1 MMPSRPC
8 SVQRVPRRTS
18 PASATRRSPL
28 AGAVVAMALLLVA
41 GSACTSSPGSAA
53 DTPAESSVLV
63 EVAIVRLDTLRE
75 TLLTFGT
82 VVPAPGSARVFTAP
96 FESIVSRL
104 HVSRGQRV
112 VVGQRLADIVPSP
125 EARLMFESARSAATS
140 ERGRMSDV
148 QQRLQLGLTTRDEL
162 LLQERALADA
172 DARWNAYAQWVDGL
186 HITAA
191 SNGVV
196 DRLPVSEGQRV
207 PAGDLIVS
215 SVAESRFEI
224 ALGIEPE
231 DAPLVTPGLPV
242 SVERLAGDVSKA
254 TIAGKVRSV
263 SMAVDSATRLTSALV
278 SPDVQSHTL
287 LLGEYVR
294 ASVGV
299 RSANGLVVPRS
310 SWCVAGGPTADSCA
324 SVSKRTRSPK
334 WPETALHLATRWS
347 YSATTSSPT
356 ACEFG
361 YRVHRHRP
369 SARSHRRQPHPRS
382 DGRLRG
388 VDAPTSPIDPVRT
401 RRTGGG
407 RGCLRLQAT
416 GRALSAY
423 PVPARRGVARRG

>member
-1 MMPSRPC
+1 
-8 SVQRVPRRTS
+8 
-18 PASATRRSPL
+18 
-28 AGAVVAMALLLVA
+28 MALLLVA

-125 EARLMFESARSAATS
+125 EARPMFESARSAATS

-310 SWCVAGGPTADSCA
+310 ALLAQQDGTVLFVVRGGRAYRRLVRVGVETDSLSQVAGDGVASGDTVVVLGNYELADSM
-324 SVSKRTRSPK
+324 
-334 WPETALHLATRWS
+334 
-347 YSATTSSPT
+347 
-356 ACEFG
+356 
-361 YRVHRHRP
+361 RV
-369 SARSHRRQPHPRS
+369 
-382 DGRLRG
+382 RLSG
-388 VDAPTSPIDPVRT
+388 APTSTVRAVSPT
-401 RRTGGG
+401 PT
-407 RGCLRLQAT
+407 A
-416 GRALSAY
+416 SEK
-423 PVPARRGVARRG
+423 